1 MSFNRLLGLSEWGPA
16 HYLAAAFCCV
26 ALLVPLGG
34 EALFAVTALIGCYKL
49 AIRSQR
55 KRVFAQV
62 QIDKQ
67 DLLWTGLAIA
77 SIFLI
82 KLASLGWTIDQR
94 ASVRDVGTH
103 IHFALF
109 IPVVAALITLKQT
122 AQAEHAA
129 KAGCVLAGLV
139 GGIWAIVHVVKSG
152 SAATPVLFKAGAQNA
167 IVLGGFACVLAVWL
181 FLWFIKQPKAW
192 TAAALTG
199 AITMMLA
206 TGRRTPVL
214 SLMAVT
220 VIVGMIVLWRSRNS
234 LRKNTSINR
243 YWLLALGCLTILI
256 FATASS
262 WQLAWVE
269 IQKYAQT
276 RDPSTSVGARL
287 ELYTVALK
295 AIQAAPW
302 FGHGAGTTFELV
314 QRYSDQAKNV
324 FWTGHMHNQYFQ
336 WLTESGIVGMV
347 IICAALGWI
356 WHTLT
361 RNIKTT
367 SGGPNTWAWAWP
379 ASLLIVIAVWA
390 LLSAV
395 FKQGL
400 VNAYF
405 VFMLA
410 LLWLWTHPTPKEAH
424 LATEL
429 PSELPTDLPNTLP
442 SSPATINN

>member
-1 MSFNRLLGLSEWGPA
+1 MLANGYIASSNLNARKLQTTSVSVKPVSTSAFSPFTNWGPA
-16 HYLAAAFCCV
+16 NYLAAAFCCF

-34 EALFAVTALIGCYKL
+34 EALFAVTALLGCYKL
-49 AIRSQR
+49 AVPTQR
-55 KRVFAQV
+55 KRVFDQL

-67 DLLWTGLAIA
+67 DLLWTGFAIG

-82 KLASLGWTIDQR
+82 KLASLGWTIAFK
-94 ASVRDVGTH
+94 ASWRDVGTH

-109 IPVVAALITLKQT
+109 IPVVAALITLKHQD
-122 AQAEHAA
+122 QAEQAA
-129 KAGCVLAGLV
+129 KIGFILTGLV
-139 GGIWAIVHVVKSG
+139 GGIWAIAHVVNGWS
-152 SAATPVLFKAGAQNA
+152 STTPVLFKAGAQNA

-181 FLWFIKQPKAW
+181 FLWFIKQPNVW
-192 TAAALTG
+192 TAAALIG
-199 AITMMLA
+199 AVIMMLA

-214 SLMAVT
+214 ALIAVA
-220 VIVGMIVLWRSRNS
+220 VIVGAMRLWQSRNAI
-234 LRKNTSINR
+234 RKKAPNKA
-243 YWLLALGCLTILI
+243 YWFLAIACLVIMVI
-256 FATASS
+256 ATASS
-262 WQLAWVE
+262 WQLAIDE
-269 IQKYAQT
+269 IQKYVHT
-276 RDPSTSVGARL
+276 RDASTSVGARL
-287 ELYTVALK
+287 ELYTVAIK

-336 WLTESGIVGMV
+336 WLTESGVVGMA

-356 WHTLT
+356 WRTLT
-361 RNIKTT
+361 RSQKTASEYT
-367 SGGPNTWAWAWP
+367 WAWP
-379 ASLLIVIAVWA
+379 ASLLIVIAAWA

-410 LLWLWTHPTPKEAH
+410 LLWLWTHPTKQSIH
-424 LATEL
+424 HQ
-429 PSELPTDLPNTLP
+429 
-442 SSPATINN
+442 